1 MGKVDSSSWGYK
13 KPATKAEKSAMQTDR
28 IAWVRSWATGKNIP
42 ADHRAAHTL
51 ARTAAKQMKRAG
63 LYSSNTYDYD
73 IASSIISTLE
83 NLGIRKR
90 YTPPTAPTPQPESA
104 RDEAARP
111 AMTMRDYF
119 AAKAMCATI
128 IGMGSNWPTTED
140 FGTDGGAENCYR
152 ATANDAYAMADA
164 MEAARGKK

>member
-13 KPATKAEKSAMQTDR
+13 KPTTKAEKSAMQTDR

-83 NLGIRKR
+83 NLGIRNR
-90 YTPPTAPTPQPESA
+90 RTTPTTPTPQPEAA
-104 RDEAARP
+104 RDERRDRFAMAALQALESKGYDTWGRL
-111 AMTMRDYF
+111 
-119 AAKAMCATI
+119 AA
-128 IGMGSNWPTTED
+128 
-140 FGTDGGAENCYR
+140 
-152 ATANDAYAMADA
+152 DAYALADA